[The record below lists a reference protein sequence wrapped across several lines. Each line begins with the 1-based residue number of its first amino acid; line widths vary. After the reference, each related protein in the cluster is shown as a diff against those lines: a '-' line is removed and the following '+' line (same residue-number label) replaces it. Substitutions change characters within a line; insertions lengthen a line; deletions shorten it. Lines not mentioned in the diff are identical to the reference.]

1 MENLIELNG
10 DIHFYTDENDKF
22 HSDQAIFSI
31 NNDLV
36 EFYKNVKHV
45 KGDSVITADASKIRN
60 NFNNIIYKGNVRTL
74 YIID

>member
-1 MENLIELNG
+1 MGYSKVKDQTNVFVKNQKKSWNLWN
-10 DIHFYTDENDKF
+10 YNTPV
-22 HSDQAIFSI
+22 